1 MEVINAW
8 RDVGRELVRLCQVQ
22 HAAASATKERVKSLL
37 PRHPVPTAAPLLSA
51 AYHVHSPLMTTP
63 TVRQVATAAL
73 LRNPELTARFDSELF
88 SLTVNELLPTLQGLL
103 TTGTRVAQVDN

>member
-22 HAAASATKERVKSLL
+22 HAATSATKERVKSLL

-51 AYHVHSPLMTTP
+51 DYHAYCPLINTP
-63 TVRQVATAAL
+63 TVR
-73 LRNPELTARFDSELF
+73 
-88 SLTVNELLPTLQGLL
+88 
-103 TTGTRVAQVDN
+103 

>member
-1 MEVINAW
+1 M
-8 RDVGRELVRLCQVQ
+8 Q

-51 AYHVHSPLMTTP
+51 GYHVYSPLMTTP

-73 LRNPELTARFDSELF
+73 LRNPELTARFDAELF

-103 TTGTRVAQVDN
+103 TTGTRVAQVDI